1 MAVRMLPVPN
11 LRKPPSLLLCS
22 AFVATAGCY
31 QPQAANEQAEQSAA
45 QQSSTNLA
53 AEVPLPKPPMNRAAL
68 LEAVALARSA
78 AAAGTD
84 DSQAQRALDGKQFE
98 VRIRFGCAGAAA
110 KLEDA
115 TLGWTYNADKRVL
128 RISATP
134 TLNEDDPLVAQL
146 NAKDLE
152 AVEGF
157 WIPRPWLL
165 QATCPAAPVAPAQ
178 SDLEAVA
185 AAPEEKALKPG
196 TPAPPEPV
204 PAGKIGIAQFFTAAD
219 SRTMRRDHRP
229 YAATKTL
236 DAGTAQV
243 GVKGF
248 DLVLE
253 GRLQPGPGGRVILCK
268 SAAVDRPPDCI
279 VSARIDRVR
288 FEQPDTGETIAE
300 WGSS

>member
-1 MAVRMLPVPN
+1 MLPVSC
-11 LRKPPSLLLCS
+11 LQKLPSLLLCT
-22 AFVATAGCY
+22 AFAATAACY
-31 QPQAANEQAEQSAA
+31 QPQPANEQAEQNAA
-45 QQSSTNLA
+45 QQVSTNLA

-68 LEAVALARSA
+68 LQTVALARSA
-78 AAAGTD
+78 AAAGVD

-98 VRIRFGCAGAAA
+98 LRIRFGCSGAAA
-110 KLEDA
+110 KLQDA
-115 TLGWTYNADKRVL
+115 ALGWTYNADRRVL

-134 TLNEDDPLVAQL
+134 TLNGDDPLVEQL
-146 NAKDLE
+146 DAKDIE

-157 WIPRPWLL
+157 WIPRPWML
-165 QATCPAAPVAPAQ
+165 QASCPAPPAAPVA
-178 SDLEAVA
+178 
-185 AAPEEKALKPG
+185 APETDMAQQ
-196 TPAPPEPV
+196 PATATAMA
-204 PAGKIGIAQFFTAAD
+204 AGRIGIAQFFTAAD

-268 SAAVDRPPDCI
+268 SSAVDRPPDCI

-288 FEQPDTGETIAE
+288 FEQPDTGATIAE

>member
-1 MAVRMLPVPN
+1 MLPVSN
-11 LRKPPSLLLCS
+11 LQKPPSLLLCA
-22 AFVATAGCY
+22 AFAATAGCY
-31 QPQAANEQAEQSAA
+31 QPQPTNEQGAQNAA

-68 LEAVALARSA
+68 LQAVGLARSA
-78 AAAGTD
+78 AAAGAND
-84 DSQAQRALDGKQFE
+84 AQAQRALDGKQFQL
-98 VRIRFGCAGAAA
+98 RIRFGCAGAAA
-110 KLEDA
+110 KLQEA

-128 RISATP
+128 RISAAP
-134 TLNEDDPLVAQL
+134 TLNGDDPLVTQL
-146 NAKDLE
+146 NAKDVE

-165 QATCPAAPVAPAQ
+165 QAACPAPPVTPAENELDTPAPEKKKTPQPQPVAP
-178 SDLEAVA
+178 
-185 AAPEEKALKPG
+185 
-196 TPAPPEPV
+196 EPLF
-204 PAGKIGIAQFFTAAD
+204 AGKVGIAQFFTAVD

-236 DAGTAQV
+236 DAGMAQV

-253 GRLQPGPGGRVILCK
+253 GRLQPGPGGRVILCQ
-268 SAAVDRPPDCI
+268 STAVDRPPDCI

-288 FEQPDTGETIAE
+288 FEQPETGETIAE

>member
-1 MAVRMLPVPN
+1 MLPVSTVQK
-11 LRKPPSLLLCS
+11 LPSLLLC
-22 AFVATAGCY
+22 AALAATSGCY
-31 QPQAANEQAEQSAA
+31 QPQPANEQAEQNAA
-45 QQSSTNLA
+45 QQTSSNLA
-53 AEVPLPKPPMNRAAL
+53 AEVPLPQPAMDRAAL
-68 LEAVALARSA
+68 LQAVALARSA
-78 AAAGTD
+78 TAAGVD

-134 TLNEDDPLVAQL
+134 TLNGDDPLVAQL
-146 NAKDLE
+146 NAKDIE

-157 WIPRPWLL
+157 WIPRPWMLK
-165 QATCPAAPVAPAQ
+165 AACPAPPVAPVQ
-178 SDLEAVA
+178 SE
-185 AAPEEKALKPG
+185 PERRIRISEKDVSQPQ
-196 TPAPPEPV
+196 TVAPPSP
-204 PAGKIGIAQFFTAAD
+204 PAAKIGIAQFFTAAD
-219 SRTMRRDHRP
+219 PRTTRRDHRP

-236 DAGTAQV
+236 EAGTPQV
-243 GVKGF
+243 GVTGF

-253 GRLQPGPGGRVILCK
+253 GRLRPGPGGRVILCK
-268 SAAVDRPPDCI
+268 SEAVDRPPDCM